1 MGRKRGVDA
10 SEADRSDAPTKAASI
25 AVGGADDLKMSEAV
39 AQFYTGTQQD
49 SGALKVFTHYRTSLS
64 CVPVSSANTSLLF
77 KLTVIIT
84 IIIIMFCICSE
95 HAITEK
101 S

>member
-1 MGRKRGVDA
+1 VGRKRGVDA

-25 AVGGADDLKMSEAV
+25 AVGGADDLKMS
-39 AQFYTGTQQD
+39 QFYTGTQQD